1 MERLTALANKYL
13 PPHISIPLI
22 LHIVIL
28 SGILYIGNF
37 ELLENLGSQKI
48 YEKIPILTITATVIL
63 LYLVL
68 LASYVFLCL
77 KIRKDLKP
85 RFGALWDKNK
95 EPYCPIH
102 EKPLTR
108 HKVRLGGTIA
118 SGLNC
123 TKCSNTIM
131 LIDDEGK
138 RLTLPEAKILL

>member
-1 MERLTALANKYL
+1 MEKLIDLINKYL

-28 SGILYIGNF
+28 SGILYIGN
-37 ELLENLGSQKI
+37 LEPLEHFDSQKL
-48 YEKIPILTITATVIL
+48 YEKIPILTITATAIL

-77 KIRKDLKP
+77 KIRKNLKP

-95 EPYCPIH
+95 EPYCPTH

-108 HKVRLGGTIA
+108 HKVKLGGKIE
-118 SGLNC
+118 SGLDC
-123 TKCSNTIM
+123 TKCNKTIQ
-131 LIDDEGK
+131 LINDEGK
-138 RLTLPEAKILL
+138 RLTLSEAKRLL